1 MEEILEFIS
10 NELEKEG
17 VPYEFL
23 IWTRTVTYP
32 YFVGEYNEYEPTVES
47 GEQDKT
53 FILNGFCRGEGSR
66 MKLEEMRKI
75 VEKTFPD
82 IGGKIATLN
91 SGSAVAIFYG
101 NSFYV
106 PTGEEELYNLQI
118 NLNIKFWKVG

>member
-53 FILNGFCRGEGSR
+53 FILNGF
-66 MKLEEMRKI
+66 
-75 VEKTFPD
+75 
-82 IGGKIATLN
+82 
-91 SGSAVAIFYG
+91 
-101 NSFYV
+101 
-106 PTGEEELYNLQI
+106 
-118 NLNIKFWKVG
+118 

>member
-10 NELEKEG
+10 NELEKAG

-66 MKLEEMRKI
+66 MKLEEMRAK

-82 IGGKIATLN
+82 IGGKIVTLN
-91 SGSAVAIFYG
+91 SGSVVAIFYG

-118 NLNIKFWKVG
+118 KLSIKFWKVV